1 MSPSNVA
8 WEPVLRFWF
17 GADASDPVAVKE
29 KQPLWFKAD
38 PATDD
43 DIRRRFGDDWSRA
56 TRGELEAWAAEPR
69 GALAVVILLDQ
80 FSRNLERG
88 RAAAFAHDARALA
101 VTTTLLD
108 AGRDRGLS
116 PAERSFLYLPFEH
129 AEDRALQRRGVEQ
142 FEALVR
148 DGGPE
153 WSWLTEDALHW
164 ARLHLEIV
172 ERFGR
177 FPHRN
182 RVLGRATTPD
192 EERYLAEGGLHF
204 GQ

>member
-1 MSPSNVA
+1 MSPSHDA
-8 WEPVLRFWF
+8 WEPVLDFWF
-17 GADASDPVAVKE
+17 GADASDPAAVKT

-38 PATDD
+38 PAADD
-43 DIRRRFGDDWSRA
+43 EIRRRFHDDWARA
-56 TRGELEAWAAEPR
+56 ARGELEAWTAEPR
-69 GALAVVILLDQ
+69 GALATVILLDQ

-88 RAAAFAHDARALA
+88 KAAAFAHDAHALA
-101 VTTTLLD
+101 VATAVID
-108 AGRDRGLS
+108 AGLDRRLL
-116 PAERSFLYLPFEH
+116 PVERSFLYLPFEH
-129 AEDRALQRRGVEQ
+129 AEDRASQRRSVEL
-142 FEALVR
+142 FEGLVR

-153 WSWLTEDALHW
+153 WSWLTEDVLHW
-164 ARLHLEIV
+164 ARLHQEIV

-182 RVLGRATTPD
+182 RVLGRPTTTD